1 MKKRIF
7 SRKKAEIRHETVLE
21 DSILMVR
28 ETLYRGLTYVTT
40 LIHKHEKPMAKNCT
54 KARFCQAQNGDLN
67 LINCVGQL
75 FGTYRW

>member
-28 ETLYRGLTYVTT
+28 ETLYRSLPHATALT
-40 LIHKHEKPMAKNCT
+40 HKPRKPRVRNCI
-54 KARFCQAQNGDLN
+54 KQKKSVKHKMV
-67 LINCVGQL
+67 I
-75 FGTYRW
+75 